1 MDNKIFKLAYDGLL
15 QLGFKDKEIKESFM
29 KIKDENMSVEDIIS
43 FVLKDRSKWKTTLM
57 KDMSP
62 MS

>member
-43 FVLKDRSKWKTTLM
+43 FVLKDRSK
-57 KDMSP
+57 
-62 MS
+62 